1 MTQEKTPTLL
11 GADTGG
17 ICERLS
23 LHSTTNHRKNAALQH
38 FAGDIL
44 AAGCGSP
51 IDKAQQPRQTIERGF
66 FTSPGC
72 VGHGFAYDG
81 PCGWHRK
88 MRRSLI
94 PVYQRPH
101 GLSPTLVA
109 LAAGSKPVDKE
120 PIMADTPTPTS
131 GTSTHDH
138 TSLSFVKVE
147 YKGPR
152 KQRLTDW
159 FAVPNEDYCTGNATG
174 YRVAAEFMSWLQTR
188 PATYETG
195 MIVREIMA
203 AAFAVLAEPH
213 TQGKTGRRGAA
224 VTFLDSMAGFIQF
237 AATHSNHQAYLAGQ
251 AQRSENWAKE
261 SAQREVER
269 NRETGRRLAAARK
282 AKREAKAME
291 AGAA

>member
-1 MTQEKTPTLL
+1 MTTTQN
-11 GADTGG
+11 G
-17 ICERLS
+17 
-23 LHSTTNHRKNAALQH
+23 ST
-38 FAGDIL
+38 
-44 AAGCGSP
+44 
-51 IDKAQQPRQTIERGF
+51 
-66 FTSPGC
+66 
-72 VGHGFAYDG
+72 
-81 PCGWHRK
+81 
-88 MRRSLI
+88 
-94 PVYQRPH
+94 
-101 GLSPTLVA
+101 
-109 LAAGSKPVDKE
+109 AGSNRPVKNTFKQGRHFTPIRHNAGAIIAPGAKHTISEASNLYVNEVFPCPEFNVLDVGNAYPQGRRQRFGAVLKPHVHSLDLSSQRMVFEIPEGIKAMK
-120 PIMADTPTPTS
+120 PTPTPTS

-213 TQGKTGRRGAA
+213 TQGKTYRRGAA
-224 VTFLDSMAGFIQF
+224 VTFLESMAGFIQF